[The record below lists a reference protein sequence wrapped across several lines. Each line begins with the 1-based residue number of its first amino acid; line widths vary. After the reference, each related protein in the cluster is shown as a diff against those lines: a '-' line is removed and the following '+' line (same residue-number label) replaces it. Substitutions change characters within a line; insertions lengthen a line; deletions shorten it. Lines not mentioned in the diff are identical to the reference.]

1 MSEIH
6 ERATVEVQVNGE
18 QAKNELQSLEKY
30 ATSLK
35 DRIADAYSTGDT
47 KKMKE
52 LEKELK
58 KTNTQLRTMRT
69 NTVNIDEVMQNL
81 SAAGPKELQKT
92 LKAINKELESGR
104 IKRGTQEW
112 NEYQNKLKQVNA
124 EIRKIKDEGVEAEG
138 FLSRM
143 NGKLSKWGGMIAS
156 AAVAV
161 TGLSMAFSKMRK
173 DSMDKEES
181 QDNLKALTG
190 LDDESI
196 AWLTQQADTLSTTM
210 DKSGL
215 RVKQSSQEIL
225 DAYTLVGSAKPEL
238 LSNKEALNAVTI
250 ETMRLSTAAKMDLR
264 EAVDAVTLS
273 MNQYGASADEAAK
286 YTNVM
291 AAGSKFGSVAV
302 QSITAA
308 VIKAGVSA
316 SGADVSIEQL
326 VGSIE
331 TLGEKGIKDEVAGTG
346 LKTFFLRLQ
355 TGADDTN
362 PKVVGL
368 QTALKN
374 LQKLST
380 QDILSRFGQE
390 AYTVAQTLIAG
401 ADKVDYYTKAVTG
414 TNVATEQAAI
424 NSDNAAA
431 KMAQMKNQLKEAGI
445 ELMEKLNP
453 SVNLLGTYFTNM
465 IKILPPLIDFLQKY
479 GKVIAYGTIVV
490 LSYIAVVKIQHF
502 WLTKVKTATGEY
514 IVIQKLKQFW
524 DRAVAASTWLY
535 IAATSALTGKTNQAK
550 MAMKAFFL
558 IIKANPL
565 GAIIAAVTAL
575 AGGIYLLATRTK
587 NAKTIVGEFLSSM
600 MEERNELNKIYNQ
613 LLKTNEKTL
622 DRTKLINEFNSQF
635 GKYLTNLLDEKSTV
649 EDIKKAY
656 REATAAMNDHYAREL
671 LASKQSE
678 IVKLNLS
685 EQSKSLKASVDV
697 AVNATKGQKARLSE
711 IINDVT
717 NEVITDNPEYGIGN
731 VRQKIYE
738 QINKEYGAGSAYD
751 LFGGSEGWEK
761 FSKEIHPFIKGTNET
776 INKVNK
782 LKEELS
788 PFIKNVTD
796 TPDGEDKGNGGDDR
810 DSDGNGG
817 GDKDANKKAI
827 DKLDANFAKAKAEQT
842 ALYSIGKM
850 TKQEFDS
857 FVLDSEAKL
866 LDDKMKLYS
875 KESKE
880 YNELLQQKY
889 QMQIKQSQECQQED
903 IQSIDNQTKTAKRQ
917 LLDSYVDQ
925 HIDKKAYEEGL
936 LQIDREAIVRKQ
948 NLYAIGTKEF
958 NDYQKQLEDFD
969 AQDRERRHQAY
980 EEKLGEFR
988 KEYQK
993 KSLKELKEK
1002 ELTDL
1007 EAVYKRKLILK
1018 EDYEKMILAIEKK
1031 YAGLGVEEPS
1041 IQQKVSQKTTDNLNM
1056 AKAKAREQVTPEDQ
1070 SRIENGDLFFT
1081 LFGAESKDRQNSLTA
1096 LQEMEKN
1103 NVISHKEYLQAKA
1116 LLDSEYFAGMSEK
1129 MQAAYAVMNTIVS
1142 AYSEYSQAS
1151 QDLEEA
1157 KINKKYDAEIKAA
1170 GNNTV
1175 KQKQIEERKEKELAK
1190 VKSKYAD
1197 RAFKIQIAQGLAQ
1210 TAMGAISAYASAA
1223 AVPFVGYILGP
1234 IAAAAAIAAGML
1246 QMATI
1251 TKQHEAAKQGYASG
1265 GFTPSGRWDEEKGAV
1280 HAGEFVA
1287 NRFAVRNKQILPVL
1301 RLIDNAQKSN
1311 TIGSLTA
1318 KDVSSVLMGNQALST
1333 PTVGVG
1339 ANESTTDNSESLLVV
1354 LNYTYSVIEKLNKRL
1369 DQPFQTVNTVDG
1381 PDGMKQ
1387 AMDKYNSIQRNK
1399 SRV

>member
-1 MSEIH
+1 MADIQQT
-6 ERATVEVQVNGE
+6 ATVEVQVNGE

-30 ATSLK
+30 ASSLK
-35 DRIADAYSTGDT
+35 DRIADAYNAGDT

-58 KTNTQLRTMRT
+58 KTNSQLRTMRT
-69 NTVNIDEVMQNL
+69 NAVNIDEVMQNL
-81 SAAGPKELQKT
+81 STTGPKELQKT

-104 IKRGTQEW
+104 IKRGSQEW
-112 NEYQNKLKQVNA
+112 NEYQAKLKLVNA
-124 EIRKIKDEGVEAEG
+124 EIRKIKSEGVEAES

-156 AAVAV
+156 AAVAI

-190 LDDESI
+190 LDDGSI
-196 AWLTQQADTLSTTM
+196 TWLTQQAEVLSTTM
-210 DKSGL
+210 DASGL

-238 LSNKEALNAVTI
+238 LSNKEALNAVTV
-250 ETMRLSTAAKMDLR
+250 ETMRLSTAAKMDLK

-291 AAGSKFGSVAV
+291 AAGSKYGSVAV

-380 QDILSRFGQE
+380 QDILTRFGQE

-401 ADKVDYYTKAVTG
+401 ADKVGYYTKAVTG

-445 ELMEKLNP
+445 ELMQKLNP
-453 SVNLLGTYFTNM
+453 SVNLLGSYFTNL
-465 IKILPPLIDFLQKY
+465 IKIMPPLIDFLQKY
-479 GKVIAYGTIVV
+479 GGVIVYGTIVV
-490 LSYIAVVKIQHF
+490 LSYMAAVKLQHF

-524 DRAVAASTWLY
+524 DKAVAASTWLY

-550 MAMKAFFL
+550 LAMKAFFL
-558 IIKANPL
+558 ITKANPFAFIATL
-565 GAIIAAVTAL
+565 IVAVAGALYLMTRRLSEAQRAQKLLNDVQGEASSQISAEKQEVESLLKIAKDET
-575 AGGIYLLATRTK
+575 
-587 NAKTIVGEFLSSM
+587 LSK
-600 MEERNELNKIYNQ
+600 EERLKAIKRLNKISP
-613 LLKTNEKTL
+613 E
-622 DRTKLINEFNSQF
+622 
-635 GKYLTNLLDEKSTV
+635 YLG
-649 EDIKKAY
+649 
-656 REATAAMNDHYAREL
+656 
-671 LASKQSE
+671 
-678 IVKLNLS
+678 NLS
-685 EQSKSLKASVDV
+685 LEKINTDEAKKSVD
-697 AVNATKGQKARLSE
+697 N
-711 IINDVT
+711 
-717 NEVITDNPEYGIGN
+717 Y
-731 VRQKIYE
+731 
-738 QINKEYGAGSAYD
+738 
-751 LFGGSEGWEK
+751 
-761 FSKEIHPFIKGTNET
+761 
-776 INKVNK
+776 
-782 LKEELS
+782 
-788 PFIKNVTD
+788 
-796 TPDGEDKGNGGDDR
+796 
-810 DSDGNGG
+810 
-817 GDKDANKKAI
+817 
-827 DKLDANFAKAKAEQT
+827 
-842 ALYSIGKM
+842 
-850 TKQEFDS
+850 
-857 FVLDSEAKL
+857 
-866 LDDKMKLYS
+866 
-875 KESKE
+875 
-880 YNELLQQKY
+880 
-889 QMQIKQSQECQQED
+889 
-903 IQSIDNQTKTAKRQ
+903 IQSILLLAEAESAKRRLTDTDTELDELKKKQAKYLKERGTFAGAVKALPKNVASLFTAGIAEGTGESLTNSIKELEQRRNQ
-917 LLDSYVDQ
+917 LKKIIEDKTRKSIENEVSNSDGGDGGSGGSGSGGSLDNDA
-925 HIDKKAYEEGL
+925 KKKRIQELESETA
-936 LQIDREAIVRKQ
+936 QFKAHTTS
-948 NLYAIGTKEF
+948 LYAIGKITKQEYDDSIIQSDKDLLEKKMALYDEKSKEYSDFLIQLKQMDIKNQEQCNKETLDEIEAGIKAEQRTLLDQYMDQTLDKKTYDEGIIRLDRESLVRKRNLYASGTKEF
-958 NDYQKQLEDFD
+958 KDYQKQLEDFD
-969 AQDRERRHQAY
+969 AQDRERRHKVY
-980 EEKLGEFR
+980 EDKLAEFR
-988 KEYQK
+988 KEYQE

-1002 ELTDL
+1002 ELADL
-1007 EAVYKRKLILK
+1007 KAVYNSKLILK
-1018 EDYEKMILAIEKK
+1018 EEYEKMILAIEQK
-1031 YAGLGVEEPS
+1031 YAGLGVEEPN
-1041 IQQKVSQKTTDNLNM
+1041 IQQKVSQKTTDNLNV
-1056 AKAKAREQVTPEDQ
+1056 AKAKAREQVTPEDK
-1070 SRIENGDLFFT
+1070 SRVENGSLFFT
-1081 LFGAESKDRQNSLTA
+1081 LFGAESKDRENTLTA
-1096 LQEMEKN
+1096 LQDMEKEG
-1103 NVISHKEYLQAKA
+1103 VISHQEAIQAKA
-1116 LLDSEYFAGMSEK
+1116 MLDAEYFAGMADK

-1170 GNNTV
+1170 GNSTA
-1175 KQKQIEERKEKELAK
+1175 KKKQIEERKEKELAK

-1210 TAMGAISAYASAA
+1210 TAIGAISAYASAA
-1223 AVPFVGYILGP
+1223 AVPVVGYILGP
-1234 IAAAAAIAAGML
+1234 IAAAAAVAAGML
-1246 QMATI
+1246 NMATI
-1251 TKQHEAAKQGYASG
+1251 YKQHEASKQGYASG

-1280 HAGEFVA
+1280 HSGEFVA

-1318 KDVSSVLMGNQALST
+1318 QDVTSVLSGGQVMTSAT
-1333 PTVGVG
+1333 TG
-1339 ANESTTDNSESLLVV
+1339 AEAGSGADNSAESLTVMLE
-1354 LNYTYSVIEKLNKRL
+1354 YTYTVIDKLNKRL
-1369 DQPFQTVNTVDG
+1369 NEPFQTVNAVDG
-1381 PDGMKQ
+1381 PDGIKQ
-1387 AMDKYNSIQRNK
+1387 AMDKYDSLQRNK

>member
-1 MSEIH
+1 
-6 ERATVEVQVNGE
+6 
-18 QAKNELQSLEKY
+18 
-30 ATSLK
+30 
-35 DRIADAYSTGDT
+35 
-47 KKMKE
+47 MKE

-58 KTNTQLRTMRT
+58 KTNSQLRTMRT
-69 NTVNIDEVMQNL
+69 NAVNIDEVMQNL
-81 SAAGPKELQKT
+81 STAGPKELQKT

-104 IKRGTQEW
+104 IKRGSQDW
-112 NEYQNKLKQVNA
+112 NEYQAKLKLVNA
-124 EIRKIKDEGVEAEG
+124 EIRKIKSEGVEAES

-156 AAVAV
+156 AAVAI

-190 LDDESI
+190 LDDDSI
-196 AWLTQQADTLSTTM
+196 AWLTQQAEVLSTTM
-210 DKSGL
+210 DASGL

-238 LSNKEALNAVTI
+238 LSNKEALNAVTV
-250 ETMRLSTAAKMDLR
+250 ETMRLSTAAKMDLK

-445 ELMEKLNP
+445 ELMQKLNP
-453 SVNLLGTYFTNM
+453 SVNLLGSYFTNL
-465 IKILPPLIDFLQKY
+465 IKIMPPLIDFLQKY
-479 GKVIAYGTIVV
+479 GAVIVYGTIVV
-490 LSYIAVVKIQHF
+490 LSYMAAVKLQHF
-502 WLTKVKTATGEY
+502 WLTKAKTATGEY

-524 DRAVAASTWLY
+524 DKAVAASTWLY

-550 MAMKAFFL
+550 LAMKAFFL
-558 IIKANPL
+558 ITKANPFAAIL
-565 GAIIAAVTAL
+565 TTVVAVAGAFYLLSRRTDEATKAQKAANSIHLEASKSISEEKNRLDALKKILFDSKKSYGERRYALLEIQKIVPEYHASLTKEGELLNNNTEALDGYVEKLLVTAKQQAANAKLQEALNTRSEWFASIDKKDAMKFKTIEWDTNDPINAGKSQEEIAAL
-575 AGGIYLLATRTK
+575 AGVSPTAYRTWSAKKSQLDQDVKLYEDMMKGYTVELANIDQKYKTAEVIEKPGDGDGSGSGGSLDNDAKKKRIQELESETAQFKAHTTSLYAIGKITKQEYDDSIIQSDRDLLQKKMA
-587 NAKTIVGEFLSSM
+587 L
-600 MEERNELNKIYNQ
+600 Y
-613 LLKTNEKTL
+613 
-622 DRTKLINEFNSQF
+622 
-635 GKYLTNLLDEKSTV
+635 DEKSK
-649 EDIKKAY
+649 EYSDFLIQ
-656 REATAAMNDHYAREL
+656 L
-671 LASKQSE
+671 KQMD
-678 IVKLNLS
+678 VKHQ
-685 EQSKSLKASVDV
+685 EQC
-697 AVNATKGQKARLSE
+697 
-711 IINDVT
+711 
-717 NEVITDNPEYGIGN
+717 
-731 VRQKIYE
+731 
-738 QINKEYGAGSAYD
+738 NKETLDEIEAG
-751 LFGGSEGWEK
+751 
-761 FSKEIHPFIKGTNET
+761 I
-776 INKVNK
+776 
-782 LKEELS
+782 
-788 PFIKNVTD
+788 
-796 TPDGEDKGNGGDDR
+796 
-810 DSDGNGG
+810 
-817 GDKDANKKAI
+817 
-827 DKLDANFAKAKAEQT
+827 KAEKR
-842 ALYSIGKM
+842 A
-850 TKQEFDS
+850 
-857 FVLDSEAKL
+857 L
-866 LDDKMKLYS
+866 LDQYMD
-875 KESKE
+875 
-880 YNELLQQKY
+880 
-889 QMQIKQSQECQQED
+889 
-903 IQSIDNQTKTAKRQ
+903 QT
-917 LLDSYVDQ
+917 L
-925 HIDKKAYEEGL
+925 DKKAYDEGIIRL
-936 LQIDREAIVRKQ
+936 DRGSLVRKR
-948 NLYAIGTKEF
+948 NLYASGTKEF

-969 AQDRERRHQAY
+969 AQDKERRHKAY
-980 EEKLGEFR
+980 EDKLAEFT

-1002 ELTDL
+1002 ELADL
-1007 EAVYKRKLILK
+1007 KALYGGKLELA
-1018 EDYEKMILAIEKK
+1018 EEYEKMKLAIEQK
-1031 YAGLGVEEPS
+1031 YAGLGAEEPG
-1041 IQQKVSQKTTDNLNM
+1041 IIAGVHEKNKANLDVAKMRAKEKVSVEDYQQDQK
-1056 AKAKAREQVTPEDQ
+1056 RVED
-1070 SRIENGDLFFT
+1070 GDLFFT
-1081 LFGAESKDRQNSLTA
+1081 LFGAEAKERQYTLAS
-1096 LQEMEKN
+1096 LQEMEKDEL
-1103 NVISHKEYLQAKA
+1103 ITHKEYLQSKTI
-1116 LLDSEYFAGMSEK
+1116 LDAEYFAGMSDK
-1129 MQAAYAVMNTIVS
+1129 MQAAYAVMNSVVS

-1210 TAMGAISAYASAA
+1210 TAIGAISAYASAA
-1223 AVPFVGYILGP
+1223 AIPVVGYILGP
-1234 IAAAAAIAAGML
+1234 IAAAAAVAAGML
-1246 QMATI
+1246 NMATI
-1251 TKQHEAAKQGYASG
+1251 YKQHEAAKQGYASG
-1265 GFTPSGRWDEEKGAV
+1265 GFTPSGRWNEEQGAV
-1280 HAGEFVA
+1280 HSDEFVA

-1318 KDVSSVLMGNQALST
+1318 QDVTSVLSGGQAMPSAAA
-1333 PTVGVG
+1333 G
-1339 ANESTTDNSESLLVV
+1339 AEAGSGADNSTESLAVMLE
-1354 LNYTYSVIEKLNKRL
+1354 YTYSVIDRLNKRL
-1369 DQPFQTVNTVDG
+1369 NEPFHTVNSVDG
-1381 PDGMKQ
+1381 TDGIKQ
-1387 AMDKYNSIQRNK
+1387 AMDKYDSLQRNK